1 MVFSDTIH
9 SCYMCLYEGLR
20 SYSDYCQ
27 CQKEQTI
34 KAMLNLYCIMY
45 SFQMPDSSYEVTAEV
60 IAKLDRTVRE
70 DYARALRD
78 EDYC

>member
-1 MVFSDTIH
+1 MFSDSVH
-9 SCYMCLYEGLR
+9 QSYMCLYEGLR
-20 SYSDYCQ
+20 SYSNYCQ

-45 SFQMPDSSYEVTAEV
+45 SFQMIDSSYEVTAEV
-60 IAKLDRTVRE
+60 IAKLERTVRE
-70 DYARALRD
+70 DYARAIKG